1 MTFLKWQNQLPCLH
15 STSLVGKSKNNENN
29 KKKILKNSKKF
40 SKKIL
45 DRINEENQ
53 TAGPSKRGP
62 SIFNSQTGPS
72 RWTHKNGQKTNGS
85 PANSASSGQSSQNS
99 APGVRKIGE
108 VKLAPWEQN
117 LHPQSC
123 TCQECVVC
131 PSCNDKFE
139 TKRGLI
145 IHFSRLHRDQIKEPP
160 TYPPTHSQNNQTQMV
175 KVKVRKV
182 CLLYIA

>member
-1 MTFLKWQNQLPCLH
+1 M
-15 STSLVGKSKNNENN
+15 
-29 KKKILKNSKKF
+29 KIIKKNSKKF

-62 SIFNSQTGPS
+62 SIFNSQSGTN

-85 PANSASSGQSSQNS
+85 PANSASSGQSSQNN

-160 TYPPTHSQNNQTQMV
+160 TYPPTHPPNNQTQMV

-182 CLLYIA
+182 CL